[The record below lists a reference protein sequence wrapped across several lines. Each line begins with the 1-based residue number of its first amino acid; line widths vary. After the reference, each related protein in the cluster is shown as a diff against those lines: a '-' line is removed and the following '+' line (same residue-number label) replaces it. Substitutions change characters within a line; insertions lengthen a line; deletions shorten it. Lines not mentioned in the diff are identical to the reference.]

1 MRIMPPADPTIHGC
15 TCALLRRLNRRL
27 TAVYD
32 RTLAPLGLRV
42 TQYSL
47 LSNLRRSPQPTLTEL
62 AALLDMDRTTLTRNL
77 KPLVDAG
84 WVRMRQG
91 GQDARARN
99 AELTTAGREL
109 LETARPLWRR
119 AQDEINA
126 TIGRAEVARLH
137 ALADAALPRL
147 RPADDGDLA

>member
-1 MRIMPPADPTIHGC
+1 MPPVERSIHGC

-47 LSNLRRSPQPTLTEL
+47 LSNLRRMPQPTLTEL
-62 AALLDMDRTTLTRNL
+62 ATLLDMDRTTLTRNL

-84 WVRMRQG
+84 WVRMRQDRL
-91 GQDARARN
+91 DARARS
-99 AELTTAGREL
+99 AELTAAGRDL
-109 LETARPLWRR
+109 LDTARPLWRR

-126 TIGRAEVARLH
+126 TIGRSEVARLH

-147 RPADDGDLA
+147 RPAEGGEAA